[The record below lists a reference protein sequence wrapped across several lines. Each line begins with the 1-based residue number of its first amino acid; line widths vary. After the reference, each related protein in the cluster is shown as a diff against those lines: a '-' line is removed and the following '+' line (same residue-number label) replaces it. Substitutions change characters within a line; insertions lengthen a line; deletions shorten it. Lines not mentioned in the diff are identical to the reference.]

1 MNNAQPARVRR
12 TSVAVAVA
20 FVLALLL
27 SACGQAAPAAGPN
40 GEPILPGARA
50 NSHVLDRVGPQ
61 APTLVEFVD
70 LECESCGAMYPVV
83 EELRQHY
90 AGKINF
96 VVRYF
101 PLGGHFN
108 SMNAA
113 LAVEAAAQQ
122 GRMEDMIG
130 KLFENQTKWG
140 EKKVSEA
147 ALFRSYAQELGLDLN
162 AYDSAIASPATKAR
176 IEEDSNDGKKMG
188 VTGTPT
194 FFLNGKKLEL
204 RRLTDL
210 TDPIDKAIAS
220 GTTR

>member
-1 MNNAQPARVRR
+1 M
-12 TSVAVAVA
+12 
-20 FVLALLL
+20 
-27 SACGQAAPAAGPN
+27 
-40 GEPILPGARA
+40 
-50 NSHVLDRVGPQ
+50 LDRVGPQ

>member
-1 MNNAQPARVRR
+1 
-12 TSVAVAVA
+12 
-20 FVLALLL
+20 
-27 SACGQAAPAAGPN
+27 
-40 GEPILPGARA
+40 
-50 NSHVLDRVGPQ
+50 
-61 APTLVEFVD
+61 
-70 LECESCGAMYPVV
+70 
-83 EELRQHY
+83 
-90 AGKINF
+90 
-96 VVRYF
+96 
-101 PLGGHFN
+101 
-108 SMNAA
+108 
-113 LAVEAAAQQ
+113 
-122 GRMEDMIG
+122 MEDMIG